1 MATQVFVI
9 NAAADLKVG
18 IAGAADAAYTGITA
32 GDKEVNFIANGKR
45 SVDLDAAEVV
55 RVTSYDYNA
64 GTAQVS
70 TIDLSGVASGV
81 TEYVK
86 IINTTLGTM
95 NLPIKNFEGA
105 NAAAIVALMTAE
117 FAKASSEFAGFSASA
132 SGEVITVTAPINGSF
147 RLAGANGAVIAYTGG
162 STAVMVPSTG
172 EATDVTKLYDL
183 YAGYDGITN
192 RVGFPVKRPTSPVVA
207 ATNYDLVIVEAV
219 AKAGS
224 KDGMSAQKG
233 ELIKLI
239 FAIDESDAAIRNG
252 GTAALA
258 AELAA
263 WIA

>member
-18 IAGAADAAYTGITA
+18 IAGAADAAYASLSA

-70 TIDLSGVASGV
+70 TIDLSAVAAGV

-105 NAAAIVALMTAE
+105 DAAAIVALMTAE

-132 SGEVITVTAPINGSF
+132 SGQVITVTAPINGSF
-147 RLAGANGAVIAYTGG
+147 RLAGANGAVIAYT
-162 STAVMVPSTG
+162 TAMVPSTG

-192 RVGFPVKRPTSPVVA
+192 RVGFPVKRPASPVVA

-233 ELIKLI
+233 ELIKVI
-239 FAIDESDAAIRNG
+239 FAIDSSDGAIDNG
-252 GTAALA
+252 GTAPLA
-258 AELAA
+258 TELAT

>member
-18 IAGAADAAYTGITA
+18 IAGAADAAYASLSA

-70 TIDLSGVASGV
+70 TIDLSAVAAGV

-105 NAAAIVALMTAE
+105 DAAAIVALMTAE

-132 SGEVITVTAPINGSF
+132 SGQVITVTAPINSSF
-147 RLAGANGAVIAYTGG
+147 RLAGANGAVIAYT
-162 STAVMVPSTG
+162 TAMVPSTG
-172 EATDVTKLYDL
+172 EATDVTVLYDL

-207 ATNYDLVIVEAV
+207 ANNYDIVVCEAV
-219 AKAGS
+219 TRAAS

-233 ELIKLI
+233 EYIKLI
-239 FAIDESDAAIRNG
+239 FAIKDDATLLSNG
-252 GTAALA
+252 GSSDLYDALA
-258 AELAA
+258 AFQD
-263 WIA
+263 

>member
-9 NAAADLKVG
+9 NADADLKVAVDG
-18 IAGAADAAYTGITA
+18 GAPAAYSATSIT
-32 GDKEVNFIANGKR
+32 ETVNGTISLFANGR
-45 SVDLDAAEVV
+45 SSVDLDPTEIV
-55 RVTSYDYNA
+55 RVTKMDYAA

-70 TIDLSGVASGV
+70 TINLSAVASGV

-105 NAAAIVALMTAE
+105 DAAAIVALMTTE

-132 SGEVITVTAPINGSF
+132 SGQVITVTAPINSSF
-147 RLAGANGAVIAYTGG
+147 RLAGANGAVIAYT
-162 STAVMVPSTG
+162 TAMVPSTG

-207 ATNYDLVIVEAV
+207 ANNYDIVVCEAV
-219 AKAGS
+219 TRAAS

-233 ELIKLI
+233 EYIKLI
-239 FAIDESDAAIRNG
+239 FAIKDDATLLSNG
-252 GTAALA
+252 GSSDLYDALA
-258 AELAA
+258 AFQD
-263 WIA
+263 

>member
-18 IAGAADAAYTGITA
+18 IAGAADAAYTSLSA
-32 GDKEVNFIANGKR
+32 GAKEVNFIANGKR

-55 RVTSYDYNA
+55 RVTPYDYNA
-64 GTAQVS
+64 GTAQES
-70 TIDLSGVASGV
+70 TIDLSAVAAGV

-132 SGEVITVTAPINGSF
+132 SGETITVTAPINGSF
-147 RLAGANGAVIAYTGG
+147 RLAGADKAVIAYTQ
-162 STAVMVPSTG
+162 AMVPSTG

-207 ATNYDLVIVEAV
+207 ANNYDIVVCEAV
-219 AKAGS
+219 TRAAS

-233 ELIKLI
+233 EYIKLI
-239 FAIDESDAAIRNG
+239 FAIKDDATLLSNG
-252 GTAALA
+252 GTSDLYDALA
-258 AELAA
+258 AFQD
-263 WIA
+263 

>member
-70 TIDLSGVASGV
+70 TIDLSAVAAGV

-105 NAAAIVALMTAE
+105 DAAAIVALMTAE

-132 SGEVITVTAPINGSF
+132 SGQVITVTAPINGSF
-147 RLAGANGAVIAYTGG
+147 RLAGANGAVIAYT
-162 STAVMVPSTG
+162 TAMVPSTG

-207 ATNYDLVIVEAV
+207 ANNYDIVVCEAV
-219 AKAGS
+219 TRAAS

-233 ELIKLI
+233 EYIKLI
-239 FAIDESDAAIRNG
+239 FAIKDDATLLSNG
-252 GTAALA
+252 GSSDLYDALA
-258 AELAA
+258 AFQD
-263 WIA
+263 